1 MIKKIFLILIVLYVL
16 VLLGFYFFQNIIVFR
31 QKKTR
36 QNYTYTFNQKF
47 EEVNLK
53 TEDNAVLNAIH
64 FKVENS
70 KGVILYFHGNK
81 DNLKR
86 WGEIAGK
93 LTIYGY
99 DVFVVDY
106 RGYGK
111 STGKKIEILM
121 YNDAQLCYNYVKQ
134 HYNEESIVVYG
145 RSLGGTFATYVASR
159 NKPKQLILEA
169 TFSSMQDVVA
179 HKLPILPYDQLL
191 KFKFKSFEF
200 IEKVTV
206 PTLIFHGTKDKLVPL
221 DLAEKLF
228 EHSNKN
234 LTDFVKI
241 KGGTHHNISRFEDYN
256 KILNTLFK

>member
-1 MIKKIFLILIVLYVL
+1 MIKKIFLILVIIYVL
-16 VLLGFYFFQNIIVFR
+16 MLLGFYFYQNTIVFR
-31 QKKTR
+31 QKKTV

-93 LTIYGY
+93 LTTYGY

-111 STGKKIEILM
+111 STGKKTENLM
-121 YNDAQLCYNYVKQ
+121 YRDAQLCYDYVKQ

-169 TFSSMQDVVA
+169 TFSSMQDVIA
-179 HKLPILPYDQLL
+179 HKLPILPYNQLL

-206 PTLIFHGTKDKLVPL
+206 PTLIFHGTKDRLVPL
-221 DLAEKLF
+221 NLAKKLF
-228 EHSNKN
+228 GHSNKN
-234 LTDFVKI
+234 VTEFIIIDKA
-241 KGGTHHNISRFEDYN
+241 THHNVSQFEKYTQ
-256 KILNTLFK
+256 ILNTLFK

>member
-16 VLLGFYFFQNIIVFR
+16 ILLGFYFFQNSIVFR
-31 QKKTR
+31 QKKTALK
-36 QNYTYTFNQKF
+36 YTYTFNQKF
-47 EEVNLK
+47 EEIYLK
-53 TEDNAVLNAIH
+53 TKDNAVLNVVH

-93 LTIYGY
+93 LTTYGY

-111 STGKKIEILM
+111 STGKKTETLM
-121 YNDAQLCYNYVKQ
+121 YDDAQLCYDYVKQ
-134 HYNEESIVVYG
+134 YYNEESIVVYG
-145 RSLGGTFATYVASR
+145 RSLGGTFATYVASL
-159 NKPKQLILEA
+159 NQPKQLILEA

-221 DLAEKLF
+221 NLAKKLF
-228 EHSNKN
+228 KYANKN
-234 LTDFVKI
+234 LTEFVKI
-241 KGGTHHNISRFEDYN
+241 NEATHHNISQSEEY
-256 KILNTLFK
+256 KQILTTLFK